1 MRKCAVAA
9 MAMLA
14 TCVPVRASE
23 MDTCRLVRGMRG
35 APVGSEFE
43 ADRKE
48 TEE

>member
-1 MRKCAVAA
+1 MGKCAVAA
-9 MAMLA
+9 MA

-23 MDTCRLVRGMRG
+23 MDSCRLVRGMRG
-35 APVGSEFE
+35 APVGSESE